1 MLTYEQTL
9 ALLDD
14 SENAVRPGP
23 GRFEGNEDLRVAEAV
38 WELSLDTANLDDQ
51 WGSIVEEGYWSGL
64 IGRFVVL
71 VNPDGFIM
79 IEAHDTEEAAKLAFL
94 CH

>member
-9 ALLDD
+9 ELLDD

-38 WELSLDTANLDDQ
+38 WELSLDTAHLDDQ
-51 WGSIVEEGYWSGL
+51 WGSIDEGGWSGL

-71 VNPDGFIM
+71 ADPQGFISV
-79 IEAHDTEEAAKLAFL
+79 EDYDTEEAAKLAFL